1 MTTSRRDF
9 VRLGGAA
16 LAGGAAL
23 NAGTAAAETPGRI
36 DWSVEVVESTM
47 RQYTPETLG
56 GWGYTRGLY
65 LWGQWLVFQ
74 RTKNKKYF
82 DYIKAWVD
90 RFVGPDGKFSRT
102 FTHLD
107 SMRAGQLLPLLY
119 NATGDVR
126 YRVASTQIRERLN
139 TYSRTREGAF
149 WHAEGGTRDWQNWS
163 DGVYMVVPFIMKH
176 GYAFGEKDWA
186 IAESLRQL
194 LVYAKNLQ
202 HEDGLFHHAYDESR
216 TASWA
221 DPKTGVSPEFWGRAM
236 GWYAITCCDVLE
248 DLPRTHPDR
257 PKLITVLGRLIAALA
272 KHQDPKTGRWFQ
284 VVDKGSH
291 PQNWTETSCS
301 SMYSMAI
308 SRAVERGYVSR
319 KYDAVARRGCRGV
332 LDRVSI
338 NAQGQTEIAEICI
351 GTNVGDLPFYLARP
365 RAVNDLHGIGAFL
378 IMNEQLRRR

>member
-16 LAGGAAL
+16 LAGGVAL
-23 NAGTAAAETPGRI
+23 SSSSGTASAEERI

-47 RQYTPETLG
+47 KQFTPETLG

-65 LWGQWLVFQ
+65 LWGQWLVFE
-74 RTKNKKYF
+74 RTRNKKYF
-82 DYIKAWVD
+82 DYVKAWVD
-90 RFVGPDGKFSRT
+90 RFVGPNGFTRT

-139 TYSRTREGAF
+139 TYSRTKEGGF

-163 DGVYMVVPFIMKH
+163 DGVYMVVPFIMRH
-176 GYAFGEKDWA
+176 GYTFGEKEWA
-186 IAESLRQL
+186 TAEALKQL

-202 HEDGLFHHAYDESR
+202 HKDGLFHHAYDESR
-216 TASWA
+216 TVSWA
-221 DPKTGVSPEFWGRAM
+221 NPVTGVSPEFWGRAM

-257 PKLITVLGRLIAALA
+257 PKLISILGRLIAALA
-272 KHQDPKTGRWFQ
+272 KHQDRTTGRWFQ
-284 VVDKGSH
+284 VVDKGSN
-291 PQNWTETSCS
+291 PENWTETSCS

-319 KYDAVARRGCRGV
+319 RYDVVAQRGHRGV

-338 NAQGQTEIAEICI
+338 NAQGFTEIAEICI

-378 IMNEQLRRR
+378 IMNEQFQRR

>member
-16 LAGGAAL
+16 LAGGVAL
-23 NAGTAAAETPGRI
+23 GTTGTASAKERT

-56 GWGYTRGLY
+56 SWGYTRGLY

-82 DYIKAWVD
+82 DFIKAWVD
-90 RFVGPDGKFSRT
+90 RFVGPDGRMSRS
-102 FTHLD
+102 FTNLD
-107 SMRAGQLLPLLY
+107 AMRAGQLLPLLY

-126 YRVASTQIRERLN
+126 YRTASTQIRERLN
-139 TYSRTREGAF
+139 TYARTKEGGF

-163 DGVYMVVPFIMKH
+163 DGVYMVVPFIMRH
-176 GYAFGEKDWA
+176 GYTFAEKEWA
-186 IAESLRQL
+186 TQEALKQL
-194 LVYAKNLQ
+194 FVYAKNLQ
-202 HEDGLFHHAYDESR
+202 HEGGLFHHAYDESR
-216 TASWA
+216 TVSWA
-221 DPKTGVSPEFWGRAM
+221 DPTTGVSPEFWGRAM

-257 PKLITVLGRLIAALA
+257 SKLISILARLIAALA
-272 KHQDPKTGRWFQ
+272 RYQDPKTGRWFQ
-284 VVDKGSH
+284 VVDKGSN
-291 PQNWTETSCS
+291 PENWTETSCS

-308 SRAVERGYVSR
+308 SRAVQRGYVSR
-319 KYDAVARRGCRGV
+319 RYDAVARKGHRGV
-332 LDRVSI
+332 MDRVSI
-338 NAQGQTEIAEICI
+338 NAQGQTEISEICI

-378 IMNEQLRRR
+378 IMNEQFQDC

>member
-9 VRLGGAA
+9 VKLGA
-16 LAGGAAL
+16 LAGGLAL
-23 NAGTAAAETPGRI
+23 GTGTASAKECA

-82 DYIKAWVD
+82 DFIKAWVD
-90 RFVGPDGKFSRT
+90 RFVGPDGRMNRT
-102 FTHLD
+102 FTNLD
-107 SMRAGQLLPLLY
+107 AMRAGQLLPLLY
-119 NATGDVR
+119 TATGDVR
-126 YRVASTQIRERLN
+126 YRTASTQIRERLN
-139 TYSRTREGAF
+139 TYARTKEGGF

-163 DGVYMVVPFIMKH
+163 DGVYMVVPFIMRH
-176 GYAFGEKDWA
+176 GHTFAEKEWA
-186 IAESLRQL
+186 NAEAVKQL

-202 HEDGLFHHAYDESR
+202 HGSGLFHHAYDESR
-216 TASWA
+216 TVGWA
-221 DPKTGVSPEFWGRAM
+221 DPVTGVSPEFWGRAM
-236 GWYAITCCDVLE
+236 GWYAITVCDVLE

-257 PKLITVLGRLIAALA
+257 PKLIAILGRLIAALA
-272 KHQDPKTGRWFQ
+272 KYQDRETGRWFQ
-284 VVDKGSH
+284 VVDKGSN

-319 KYDAVARRGCRGV
+319 KYDVVARRGYRGV
-332 LDRVSI
+332 LDRVTV
-338 NAQGQTEIAEICI
+338 NAAGNTEISEICI

-378 IMNEQLRRR
+378 IMNEQFQRR

>member
-16 LAGGAAL
+16 LAGGSTLGAT
-23 NAGTAAAETPGRI
+23 GTASAKERV

-47 RQYTPETLG
+47 KQFTPETLG

-65 LWGQWLVFQ
+65 LWGQWLVFE
-74 RTKNKKYF
+74 RTRNKKYF

-90 RFVGPDGKFSRT
+90 RFVGPKGFTRT

-139 TYSRTREGAF
+139 TYSRTEEGGF

-163 DGVYMVVPFIMKH
+163 DGVYMVVPFIMRH
-176 GYAFGEKDWA
+176 GYTFGEKEWA
-186 IAESLRQL
+186 TAEALKQL

-216 TASWA
+216 KVSWA
-221 DPKTGVSPEFWGRAM
+221 NPATGVSPEFWGRAM

-257 PKLITVLGRLIAALA
+257 PKLISILGRLIAALA
-272 KHQDPKTGRWFQ
+272 QHQDRRTGRWFQ
-284 VVDKGSH
+284 VVDKGSN
-291 PQNWTETSCS
+291 PENWTETSCS

-319 KYDAVARRGCRGV
+319 KYDVVARRGYRGV

-338 NAQGQTEIAEICI
+338 NAQGSTEIAEICI

-378 IMNEQLRRR
+378 IMSEQFQRR

>member
-16 LAGGAAL
+16 LAGGSTLGAT
-23 NAGTAAAETPGRI
+23 GTASAKERV

-47 RQYTPETLG
+47 KQFTPETLG

-65 LWGQWLVFQ
+65 LWGQWLVFE
-74 RTKNKKYF
+74 RTRNKKYF

-90 RFVGPDGKFSRT
+90 RFVGPKGFTRT

-139 TYSRTREGAF
+139 TYSRTEEGGF

-163 DGVYMVVPFIMKH
+163 DGVYMVVPFIMRH
-176 GYAFGEKDWA
+176 GYTFGEKEWA
-186 IAESLRQL
+186 TAEALKQL

-216 TASWA
+216 KVSWA
-221 DPKTGVSPEFWGRAM
+221 NPATGVSPEFWGRAM

-257 PKLITVLGRLIAALA
+257 PKLISILGRLIAALA
-272 KHQDPKTGRWFQ
+272 QHQDRRTGRWFQ
-284 VVDKGSH
+284 VVDKGSN
-291 PQNWTETSCS
+291 PENWTETSCS

-319 KYDAVARRGCRGV
+319 TYDVVARRGYRGV

-338 NAQGQTEIAEICI
+338 NAQGSTEIAEICI

-378 IMNEQLRRR
+378 IMSEQFQRR